1 MKSPRRK
8 IFPKAERKQETSKRR
23 LNLNDSEQA
32 DRYLSLNGKDTGFM
46 HFIGADWRSMNL
58 AEELKGAKTI
68 ALGGHEHP
76 DGDCIGACMGTCL
89 YLKKLLPEARIDVFL
104 EDFSDA
110 IREYMPGTEQIRSDF
125 QTNIEQYDVFIAFDT
140 TADRLGEAKPF
151 FDRAAKKINIDHH
164 VTNSGDGDVNEVD
177 PKASSTC
184 EMVYR
189 LLDHSLLD
197 EPIARALYIGMMTDT
212 GVFKYSNTTK
222 ETMTAAGDL
231 ISYGFDFTSIINGIF
246 YEKTY
251 WQTQILGRAL
261 LESIRFMD
269 GQCVV
274 SVIERKTMDFYQ
286 VTSKDLEGIASQLKL
301 IKGVKCAI
309 FMYQV
314 APLTYKVSLRSD
326 GSVDVSAVA
335 KFYGGGGHMRA
346 AGFTT
351 SAPYHDII
359 NNLSKSIDMQLK
371 KA

>member
-1 MKSPRRK
+1 
-8 IFPKAERKQETSKRR
+8 
-23 LNLNDSEQA
+23 
-32 DRYLSLNGKDTGFM
+32 
-46 HFIGADWRSMNL
+46 MNL
-58 AEELKGAKTI
+58 AEELKTAKTI
-68 ALGGHEHP
+68 ALSGHEHP
-76 DGDCIGACMGTCL
+76 DGDCIGACMGTYL
-89 YLKKLLPEARIDVFL
+89 YLKKLMPEARIDVFL

-110 IREYMPGTEQIRSDF
+110 IREYMPAVEQIRSDY
-125 QTNIEQYDVFIAFDT
+125 QTDVEQYDVFIAFDT

-151 FDRAAKKINIDHH
+151 FDKAVKKINIDHH

-177 PKASSTC
+177 PGASSTC
-184 EMVYR
+184 EMVCR
-189 LLDHSLLD
+189 LLDRSLMD

-212 GVFKYSNTTK
+212 GVFKYSNTTR
-222 ETMTAAGDL
+222 ETMTTAGEL
-231 ISYGFDFTSIINGIF
+231 ISYGFDFTQIINAIF

-251 WQTQILGRAL
+251 WQTQIMGRAL

-286 VTSKDLEGIASQLKL
+286 VTAKDLEGIASQLKL

-326 GSVDVSAVA
+326 GSVDVAAVA
-335 KFYGGGGHMRA
+335 KFYGGGGHVRA
-346 AGFTT
+346 AGFTA

-359 NNLSKSIDMQLK
+359 NNLSESIDMQLK
-371 KA
+371 KG